1 MKGIAKKIVQADPK
15 LEALQ
20 KRIEASATLDKAS
33 IGSKNVS
40 DLLQSLLNLTAIPL
54 TNMQF
59 EFPDD
64 AALQLTAQAAML
76 DQSLKITG
84 TFTINEE
91 NFELTLNNFTADLSL
106 TIKQLV
112 ELGLL
117 PSGFKPEF
125 LPNITIPGI
134 QFIFDSSATSLTISS
149 GPGSAWDFLGYGNLF
164 VSDPKLSLIRNAASG
179 LVSTTA
185 VATGAL
191 ASTDKKVNIPIKVS
205 LPIGPGG
212 WSAGLAAPITLDQGP
227 ALLDAILQTNVSSLL
242 PDTFTDKLKT
252 IELTAFYLS
261 FDASQK
267 SISSLQVIVNTKDD
281 WVIIQDKLKLNKG
294 INLTITA
301 SRTGEDPL
309 EYNGSISA
317 TASVNYNDPSTLV
330 EASAAIPIPLTGKD
344 WTIRLGNSDQDM
356 GLGRLVAIIP
366 GVGAVLPKGLT
377 EQLDKVVMKFLS
389 ISFRFGS
396 GKGFAFTHVAF
407 SIKSDETWQLP
418 MLQNAVY
425 LDELHFE
432 LDAAL
437 PYAATT
443 TSGSL
448 GGNIQ
453 IAGGE
458 VTIPVAIAKTDADPN
473 WLLNV
478 TSDEIPL
485 PSISSLADFMGADV
499 LVSASPSGLMG
510 IGNFSINDLELKW
523 ALGAGSKLELLAF
536 TIQSTPG
543 TPAWNLVPGYFEL
556 SELFISLNI
565 ENKSVS
571 DKNISGAI
579 GTTVTLVL
587 NKDKDKKLV
596 LGMLATKPSSAEPW
610 NFAGTL
616 KENLDLNEL
625 LLGLKL
631 PADVVAILPALTVT
645 QFDLA
650 IEPTSGSFSTS
661 MTIENTPENTW
672 TIATIGNASITLEQ
686 LYFSI
691 EHYAANTDLATTGS
705 FNIGTDAKKCEVAVG
720 ATYKNKIWNF
730 TGAFTNTEG
739 LTINEVL
746 KKYIENLDASTI
758 PQLSIDNIKV
768 GVEKGPTATLIA
780 DASYSLLDFFIDGT
794 LTIPVI
800 NTMVI
805 TGAVTLHY
813 DSRKE
818 ETKRYDGTSV
828 KGTLKFGGLSFS
840 VLASY
845 TGGKFSNYVF
855 ELIYKNITARCE
867 ADTSD
872 PEIVKFTFELKST
885 DPNKGLSLGDLIS
898 TLVGAAT
905 GETADIPGPWDFIN
919 NIPLDGFGFMF
930 TYNKTDKSK
939 TIGLTYKPGINLGF
953 ITIDELSLI
962 YTPGA
967 TGDQG
972 PVQFMVTKGTFLGL
986 PLEGLADEEKPGWDL
1001 RNPEDAPKVPGLGDS
1016 AFKLENLSFGNQV
1029 AIKDAKPPK
1038 SVVQAIT
1045 DLNKAFT
1052 GGDDGLPSTLYF
1064 DKNYGWLIGTQFT
1077 LIKYIDIALVF
1088 YDPVIYG
1095 VSINV
1100 KGGQFNGLSF
1110 QILYKKVT
1118 DNVGVFQI
1126 DLTLP
1131 DYVRQQQFGAVS
1143 VTLPSLSLSIY
1154 TNGDFLID
1162 LGFPHNAD
1170 FTRSFALEFA
1180 IFTGS
1185 GGFYFGKLSND
1196 TATDF
1201 NLPKTNGQFNP
1212 VIAFGIGIKA
1222 GVGRSVDKGILKAGL
1237 SLTLTVILEGII
1249 AKYEPNPSS
1258 GVVVSDDDAQYFR
1271 VKALAALVGRIYGEI
1286 NFVIITASLDV
1297 TAKISATLL
1306 VEAFRQTLITFSASV
1321 SASVEVRINLGLFKI
1336 TISCSFSATISDSFT
1351 IGSND
1356 NDAPWDSMTL
1366 RDRSAYFTALDA
1378 PSPVSPPQM
1387 DWTAKM
1393 DYPKSR
1399 LNIIFLPQLS
1409 VKYKAGTSTTKQAVA
1424 VSLLYLNNTPGSGV
1438 DTDFTTLSRAM
1449 LAWTFNA
1456 YFSKNGGTAPKILDQ
1471 QVTIADLNAI
1481 YAYLTQKKY
1490 TSGVQ
1495 EPFGT
1500 LDLINYLFG
1509 QSFNAVMLNTQKESS
1524 PENLND
1530 SDQSVAVFPMLP
1542 IFKMS
1547 ITGQDD
1553 IDFLQYGL
1561 CDADYLE
1568 AVKHY
1573 FDQMKVQFNS
1583 EQQPAGSLKAADSV
1597 PTTLA
1602 EYLFADY
1609 FLMIARSGIQD
1620 AINDF
1625 KEIALSVLKDESL
1638 QDVAERFA
1646 HYGVSAK
1653 TLAFANRREP
1663 IHQGRGISVP
1673 SFTYR
1678 LCKGETAADLRARL
1692 PEVSNLL
1699 MNTGTGEGYVT
1710 VPAFEYVPANNSAT
1724 TTLWSV
1730 TERFNLEFDDLLDV
1744 NLTRK
1749 GLFAPGTE
1757 LLHAFTETKT
1767 VAQILDYLQK
1777 GNKFSLA
1784 NIGATASRFA
1794 LHGLRIPKDT
1804 AGTSRV
1810 SLYEA
1815 TGQQIELT
1823 GITTASTV
1831 ALSINEE
1838 SVKPEWLQF
1847 EGTNETAFAFTQDM
1861 VNAIGEM
1868 EGSKYVPPLALD
1880 AQDDVIRYRLEA
1892 KTFTLPDGL
1901 QWQNPN
1907 PTGVQGNIS
1916 ETFIWKFPSKLQ
1928 QYLNDNP
1935 NLPFELAL
1943 QSRSTSFTLR
1953 DSESLTPL
1961 FWSTSIDVTI
1971 MQIPSPNDPKTLL
1984 EKVYGVLGCGDADG
1998 ALLQQLITA
2007 NPGIVNLDILFA
2019 DNNAKKN
2026 DGKEVTG
2033 LVSNSLS
2040 EFKTFLLQTN
2050 YSTVSNPALF
2060 NTDTAEDNTAKNLVG
2075 MTAIDFLTYLWEC
2088 SIVRSGGYYLYYDNG
2103 IGGGLPSY
2111 LFSEDGR
2118 ATITILISYAL
2129 QPESGTSA
2137 YVLPDFVNSVG
2148 INQKIE
2154 PKEDNLYV
2162 GVYLTSEQQLVFDPN
2177 LQTIIST
2184 VLPGTGLFRGYRI
2197 NPALLK
2203 AADLGESADNQ
2214 ISELFNLIEYRIN
2227 STPGVFIETK
2237 FALPAGPVVV
2247 TESGTNSLSAVPKRA
2262 LASDGWIYSSSMPI
2276 FPFTTP
2282 YGTAKDPYA
2291 ANGKTATIYFN
2302 YLDIFGNTL
2311 FPDNTGDS
2319 GSGITQTIT
2328 PGYVDPVI
2336 GLDQWVNLAK
2346 HYDIATA
2353 KDTGKP
2359 VLTINLA
2366 LDGKRYENAQDPV
2379 AVAKRDLAFY
2389 QNVSYQL
2396 AQPDVVVTV
2405 ESTIGQLLAP
2415 VKSPIEEL
2423 RDYVAAIITFLNT
2436 VINGPVINKNTIITA
2451 TPSFV
2456 IDIEKVNA
2464 ELIFALVVNIGIKR
2478 TSNIDSQFTQEPGI
2492 RFADSVIPPDL
2503 YDNDNEEISALD
2515 RFATAL
2521 EAALPVM
2528 KVAVGQAKPTAKA
2541 SSTFAERM
2549 AVNGS
2554 SEIKNQEV
2562 WLIRYAGA
2570 TGQTGISFNVDP
2582 LPAYFA
2588 TRPLSTKL
2596 ISRPDE
2602 QHPNPV
2608 PLRTYTSGSYL
2619 GDAATELKSYAG
2631 IDIEVLAR
2639 VFVSA
2644 MDDFLSA
2651 DTSTLAWHIQ
2661 YAANLGNGNNPKET
2675 PFQIVEAAK
2684 KNVAAAIAQSQ
2695 LSAILQGEDTSEI
2708 EQAIEALKQQLLI
2721 TLGSVYTVDAVIQ
2734 NKVTVTGGYNAP
2746 TANLY
2751 GQLEPSGKDVPN
2763 NTYNFTPVKIP
2774 LTKPDGKTDP
2784 STLISLF
2791 SVRQETG
2798 TQGKDQNVDL
2808 IAEFKATLNYHITAL
2823 EHDFGTPVNGYTPSS
2838 WLTFVHPIICAGA
2851 DGAPLVNADI
2861 PIPLKAYP
2869 TPPSMVSQSGL
2880 GINNKLTLGDGKKA
2894 LEHAQ
2899 QWVYAFVYDYISAQ
2913 QDSIYLNIRFNVQ
2926 SPSLSTALVAELDL
2940 FEALIQFNASYND
2953 VIADL
2958 VKNDANAVP
2967 ALQSFAWMA
2976 QQVGNAWSGWF
2987 NANNALGKLATHEL
3001 NFVIREFEGNE
3012 EGVKTYL
3019 MLELSAAAT
3028 NPIGGPLP
3036 LVEISGFETRT
3047 YIPEINSKGTK
3058 EVMPEKITYYFV
3070 KVVDDTET
3078 PLLYIDR
3085 KEYSQRRVKL
3095 PKRTILADENAWA
3108 GVSIHRNEI
3117 LTGKPTNTNFLYI
3130 TPYIR
3135 FADLCLPS
3143 LYNETPINLADFT
3156 PGASKANKIGLTVF
3170 LDNFFKEL
3178 LKEVEHPEIV
3188 LQLQCG
3194 YSYALQPE
3202 DAGTDFIPLG
3212 PTLPILLTAPINTS
3226 WDTPPP
3232 LIAEV
3237 AEAVK
3242 IWIQNHDAKGIA
3254 GSGKLAII
3262 LSLYSALT
3270 ADQHNPVLKLNE
3282 LFLNTDLIEFS

>member
-1 MKGIAKKIVQADPK
+1 MKGIAKISVQADPK

-20 KRIEASATLDKAS
+20 KRIEASATLDEAS

-40 DLLQSLLNLTAIPL
+40 DLLKSLLNLTAIPL
-54 TNMQF
+54 TEMQF

-64 AALQLTAQAAML
+64 TTLQLTAQATML

-84 TFTINEE
+84 VFTINEE
-91 NFELTLNNFTADLSL
+91 NFELTFNNFTAGLSL

-112 ELGLL
+112 DLGLL

-125 LPNITIPGI
+125 LPAVTIPGI
-134 QFIFDSSATSLTISS
+134 QFVFDSSATSFTISS
-149 GPGSAWDFLGYGNLF
+149 GPGANWDFLGYGNLF

-205 LPIGPGG
+205 LPVGTGG

-242 PDTFTDKLKT
+242 PDTFTDKLKI
-252 IELTAFYLS
+252 IELTAFYLT
-261 FDASQK
+261 FDPSTK
-267 SISSLQVIVNTKDD
+267 SLSSLQVIVNTKDD
-281 WVIIQDKLKLNKG
+281 WVIIQDKLKLNEG
-294 INLTITA
+294 INLTLTA

-309 EYNGSISA
+309 EYSGSISA

-330 EASAAIPIPLTGKD
+330 EASAKIPIPLTGKD

-356 GLGRLVAIIP
+356 GLGRLVNIIP

-377 EQLDKVVMKFLS
+377 DQLDKVVMEFLS
-389 ISFRFGS
+389 ISFQFGS

-407 SIKSDETWQLP
+407 SIKSDEVWQLP
-418 MLQNAVY
+418 MLQSAVY
-425 LDELHFE
+425 LDELHFN

-437 PYAATT
+437 PYATTT

-453 IAGGE
+453 IASGE
-458 VTIPVAIAKTDADPN
+458 VTIPVAIAKTNEEPN
-473 WLLNV
+473 WLLSV

-499 LVSASPSGLMG
+499 LTSASPSGLMG
-510 IGNFSINDLELKW
+510 IGDFSINDLELKW
-523 ALGAGSKLELLAF
+523 ALGTGSKLELLAF

-556 SELFISLNI
+556 SELFISISI

-587 NKDKDKKLV
+587 NKEKGKNLV
-596 LGMLATKPSSAEPW
+596 LGMLATKPSSADPW
-610 NFAGTL
+610 NFTGTL
-616 KENLDLNEL
+616 KEDLDLNEL

-631 PADVVAILPALTVT
+631 PASVVDILPALTVT

-661 MTIENTPENTW
+661 MTIENTPNNTW
-672 TIATIGNASITLEQ
+672 TIATLGNASITLEQ

-691 EHYAANTDLATTGS
+691 EHYAENTDLEATGS
-705 FNIGTDAKKCEVAVG
+705 FNIGTDAKKCEVTVG
-720 ATYKNKIWNF
+720 ATYKKKIWTF
-730 TGAFTNTEG
+730 TGTFTNTQN

-746 KKYIENLDASTI
+746 TKYIENLDAATI
-758 PQLSIDNIKV
+758 PQLAINNID
-768 GVEKGPTATLIA
+768 VEIVKAPATTLIT
-780 DASYSLLDFFIDGT
+780 DASYTTLDFSIDGT
-794 LTIPVI
+794 LTIPI
-800 NTMVI
+800 ISSMVI
-805 TGAVTLHY
+805 TGGVNLLY

-818 ETKRYDGTSV
+818 EAKRYDGTSV
-828 KGTLKFGGLSFS
+828 QGMLKFGGLSFS
-840 VLASY
+840 VLATYS
-845 TGGKFSNYVF
+845 GGKFDKYVF
-855 ELIYKNITARCE
+855 ELVYKNITAK
-867 ADTSD
+867 ATVDTSD
-872 PEIVKFTFELKST
+872 PDIVKFTFELKST
-885 DPNKGLSLGDLIS
+885 DPNKGLSLGDLIT
-898 TLVGAAT
+898 TLIGAAT
-905 GETADIPGPWDFIN
+905 GEAPDIPSPWDFIN
-919 NIPLDGFGFMF
+919 NIPLDGFGFVF

-972 PVQFMVTKGTFLGL
+972 PVQFMVTKGTFLGI
-986 PLEGLADEEKPGWDL
+986 PLDSLTDEEKPGWDL
-1001 RNPEDAPKVPGLGDS
+1001 RKPEDAPAVPGLGDS
-1016 AFKLENLSFGNQV
+1016 AFELKNLSFGNQV

-1045 DLNKAFT
+1045 DLNNAFNTT
-1052 GGDDGLPSTLYF
+1052 GDTLPTSLYY
-1064 DKNYGWLIGTQFT
+1064 DKNYGWLIGAQFKV
-1077 LIKYIDIALVF
+1077 IKYIDIALIF

-1095 VSINV
+1095 VSIDV
-1100 KGGQFNGLSF
+1100 SGGQFNGLKF

-1118 DNVGVFQI
+1118 DTVGVFQI

-1170 FTRSFALEFA
+1170 FSRSFALEFS

-1201 NLPKTNGQFNP
+1201 NLPKANGQFNP

-1237 SLTLTVILEGII
+1237 SLTILVILEGII
-1249 AKYEPNPSS
+1249 AKYEPNPGS
-1258 GVVVSDDDAQYFR
+1258 GVATDDAQYFR
-1271 VKALAALVGRIYGEI
+1271 IKAQAGLVGRIYGEI
-1286 NFVIITASLDV
+1286 DFAIITASLDV
-1297 TAKISATLL
+1297 TASITAALL
-1306 VEAFRQTLITFSASV
+1306 IEAYRQTLITFSASV
-1321 SASVEVRINLGLFKI
+1321 SASVQVRINLGLFKI
-1336 TISCSFSATISDSFT
+1336 TISCSFSTSISDSFT
-1351 IGSND
+1351 IGD
-1356 NDAPWDSMTL
+1356 NDTAPWDSKAL
-1366 RDRSAYFTALDA
+1366 QNRSAYFTALDA
-1378 PSPVSPPQM
+1378 TSPIEPPELV
-1387 DWTAKM
+1387 WTAPM
-1393 DYPKSR
+1393 DYPKLP

-1409 VKYKAGTSTTKQAVA
+1409 VKYEASKPNTKQAVA
-1424 VSLLYLNNTPGSGV
+1424 VSLLYLNNTPGADT

-1456 YFSKNGGTAPKILDQ
+1456 YFSKKGGATPKILDQ
-1471 QVTIADLNAI
+1471 PVSIDDLNAI
-1481 YAYLTQKKY
+1481 YANLSQEKY
-1490 TSGVQ
+1490 SSGAE
-1495 EPFGT
+1495 EPFST
-1500 LDLINYLFG
+1500 LDLINYLFA
-1509 QSFNAVMLNTQKESS
+1509 QSFSPVTLKAQKETSA
-1524 PENLND
+1524 ENLNE
-1530 SDQSVAVFPMLP
+1530 SDQSVAIFPMFP

-1547 ITGQDD
+1547 ITGQEDD
-1553 IDFLQYGL
+1553 IDFLKYGL
-1561 CDADYLE
+1561 CDAAYLE

-1573 FDQMKVQFNS
+1573 FDQMKVQFNN
-1583 EQQPAGSLKAADSV
+1583 EQQPTAAFKVADSV

-1609 FLMIARSGIQD
+1609 FLMIAKSGIQD

-1625 KEIALSVLKDESL
+1625 KEIVVTTLEDESL
-1638 QDVAERFA
+1638 HDVAERFA
-1646 HYGVSAK
+1646 HYGVNAK
-1653 TLAFANRREP
+1653 SLAFANRREP
-1663 IHQGRGISVP
+1663 IHQGRGISIP
-1673 SFTYR
+1673 SFNYKLR
-1678 LCKGETAADLRARL
+1678 KGETIADLRAYL
-1692 PEVSNLL
+1692 PEVTNLL
-1699 MNTGTGEGYVT
+1699 LSTGVGEDGYIT
-1710 VPAFEYVPANNSAT
+1710 VPAFEYVPSNNAST

-1730 TERFNLEFDDLLDV
+1730 TERFNLEFGDLLDA

-1749 GLFAPGTE
+1749 GLFAPGTA

-1767 VAQILDYLQK
+1767 VEQILDYLQK

-1794 LHGLRIPKDT
+1794 LHGLRIPKDI
-1804 AGTSRV
+1804 ADTSRIGV
-1810 SLYEA
+1810 YEA
-1815 TGQQIELT
+1815 TGQQFELT
-1823 GITTASTV
+1823 NITATSTV
-1831 ALSINEE
+1831 ALSINKE

-1847 EGTNETAFAFTQDM
+1847 EKAGETAFGFTTDM
-1861 VNAIGEM
+1861 VNAITEM

-1880 AQDDVIRYRLEA
+1880 AQDDVKRFRLEA

-1901 QWQNPN
+1901 QLQNPN
-1907 PTGVQGNIS
+1907 PTGVPGNVS
-1916 ETFIWKFPSKLQ
+1916 ETFLWKFPSKLQ
-1928 QYLNDNP
+1928 QYLADNS

-1961 FWSTSIDVTI
+1961 FWSTSVDVTI

-1984 EKVYGVLGCGDADG
+1984 ERVYGVLGCGDADG
-1998 ALLQQLITA
+1998 QLLQQLITA
-2007 NPGIVNLDILFA
+2007 NPAIVNLDILFA

-2050 YSTVSNPALF
+2050 YSTVSNPAFF
-2060 NTDTAEDNTAKNLVG
+2060 NSEAVEESAPNNLVG
-2075 MTAIDFLTYLWEC
+2075 MDAVTFLTYLWEC
-2088 SIVRSGGYYLYYDNG
+2088 SIVRSGGYYLSYNNG
-2103 IGGGLPSY
+2103 TGGGLPSY

-2129 QPESGTSA
+2129 QPESGTKA
-2137 YVLPDFVNSVG
+2137 YVLPEFVNSVV
-2148 INQKIE
+2148 INQKVE
-2154 PKEDNLYV
+2154 PKADNLYV
-2162 GVYLTSEQQLVFDPN
+2162 GVYLTKEQQAVFDPN
-2177 LQTIIST
+2177 LQTITAT
-2184 VLPGTGLFRGYRI
+2184 VLPGTGLFSGNRI
-2197 NPALLK
+2197 NPALLS
-2203 AADLGESADNQ
+2203 AADLKESADNQ
-2214 ISELFNLIEYRIN
+2214 ISELFNLLEYRIN
-2227 STPGVFIETK
+2227 STTGVFIETR
-2237 FALPAGPVVV
+2237 FALPAGPVIV
-2247 TESGTNSLSAVPKRA
+2247 TESGTNSLSAAPKRA
-2262 LASDGWIYSSSMPI
+2262 LASEGWIYSATMPI
-2276 FPFTTP
+2276 FPFTNAD
-2282 YGTAKDPYA
+2282 GTEKDPYA

-2311 FPDNTGDS
+2311 FPDNTGS
-2319 GSGITQTIT
+2319 NGSGLTQGTT
-2328 PGYVDPVI
+2328 PGYLDPVI
-2336 GLDQWVNLAK
+2336 GLDQWVNVAK
-2346 HYDIATA
+2346 HYDIAID
-2353 KDTGKP
+2353 KGSGKP
-2359 VLTINLA
+2359 MLTISLDF
-2366 LDGKRYENAQDPV
+2366 DGKRYTSAQDPV

-2396 AQPDVVVTV
+2396 AQPDVEVTV

-2423 RDYVAAIITFLNT
+2423 RDYVKAIITFLNT
-2436 VINGPVINKNTIITA
+2436 VISGPIVNNLITA

-2456 IDIEKVNA
+2456 IDTEKLNA
-2464 ELIFALVVNIGIKR
+2464 ELIFALVVNIGIQR
-2478 TSNIDSQFTQEPGI
+2478 TANIDQQFIKEPGI
-2492 RFADSVIPPDL
+2492 RFADSVISPDL
-2503 YDNDNEEISALD
+2503 YDNDDGKISALD

-2528 KVAVGQAKPTAKA
+2528 KVTVGQAKPTAAA
-2541 SSTFAERM
+2541 STTFAERK

-2554 SEIKNQEV
+2554 AETKNQEV
-2562 WLIRYAGA
+2562 WLVRYAGA
-2570 TGQTGISFNVDP
+2570 TGQPGISFNVEP

-2608 PLRTYTSGSYL
+2608 PLRTYISGSYL
-2619 GDAATELKSYAG
+2619 GDALPELKSYAG

-2651 DTSTLAWHIQ
+2651 DTSTQAWDIQ
-2661 YAANLGNGNNPKET
+2661 YAANLPKGNGPKET
-2675 PFQIVEAAK
+2675 PFQVVEEAK
-2684 KNVAAAIAQSQ
+2684 KNVAAAIAQYQ
-2695 LSAILQGEDTSEI
+2695 LTAILQGEDTSEI
-2708 EQAIEALKQQLLI
+2708 AQAVEALKQQLLI
-2721 TLGSVYTVDAVIQ
+2721 ALGSVYTVDAVIQ
-2734 NKVTVTGGYNAP
+2734 NKVTVTGGYSTA

-2751 GQLEPSGKDVPN
+2751 GQLQSSEKDVPD

-2774 LTKPDGKTDP
+2774 LTLPDGKTDP

-2869 TPPSMVSQSGL
+2869 TAPSMVSQTGV
-2880 GINNKLTLGDGKKA
+2880 GIGDSSTPNDGKKA
-2894 LEHAQ
+2894 LEDAQ
-2899 QWVYAFVYDYISAQ
+2899 QWVYTFVYDYISAQ
-2913 QDSIYLNIRFNVQ
+2913 QDSIYLNIRFNAQ
-2926 SPSLSTALVAELDL
+2926 SPSLSAAAVAQLDL
-2940 FEALIQFNASYND
+2940 FEGLIQFNSSYAD
-2953 VIADL
+2953 IVADL
-2958 VKNDANAVP
+2958 AKNDANSVT

-2976 QQVGNAWSGWF
+2976 QQVGNAWSEWF
-2987 NANNALGKLATHEL
+2987 NVNNALGKLATHEL
-3001 NFVIREFEGNE
+3001 DYVIREFEGNE

-3019 MLELSAAAT
+3019 MLELAAAAT
-3028 NPIGGPLP
+3028 NPAGGLLP

-3047 YIPEINSKGTK
+3047 YIPIIGVVTD
-3058 EVMPEKITYYFV
+3058 KIIYYFV
-3070 KVVDDTET
+3070 QVIDGTET
-3078 PLLYIDR
+3078 PLLYADR
-3085 KEYSQRRVKL
+3085 KEYSQRVAKL
-3095 PKRTILADENAWA
+3095 PKRTVLVDENAWA

-3117 LTGKPTNTNFLYI
+3117 LTGKPTNTDFLYI

-3143 LYNETPINLADFT
+3143 LYNQTPINLADFT
-3156 PGASKANKIGLTVF
+3156 PGASKVNKIGLAVF

-3202 DAGTDFIPLG
+3202 DGGSDFIPLG
-3212 PTLPILLTAPINTS
+3212 PTLPILMTTPISTS

-3232 LIAEV
+3232 LIAEI
-3237 AEAVK
+3237 ATAVR
-3242 IWIQNHDAKGIA
+3242 IWIKSNDAKGID

-3270 ADQHNPVLKLNE
+3270 ADIHNPILKLND
-3282 LFLNTDLIEFS
+3282 LFLNTDLIDFN